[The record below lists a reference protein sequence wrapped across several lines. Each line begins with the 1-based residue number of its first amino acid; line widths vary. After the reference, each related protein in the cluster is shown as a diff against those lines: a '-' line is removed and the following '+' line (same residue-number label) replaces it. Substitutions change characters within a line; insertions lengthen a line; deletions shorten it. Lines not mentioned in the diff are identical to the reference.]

1 MGSNVSR
8 EKETRKEK
16 RCQLSSGKNLD
27 QDIQELQR
35 AEETLHMGGMTS
47 GAAGSGLCA
56 ALRLDK
62 GIPST

>member
-1 MGSNVSR
+1 MGSNMSR

-16 RCQLSSGKNLD
+16 RCQLSSGKILD

-35 AEETLHMGGMTS
+35 AGKTLHVGGMTS
-47 GAAGSGLCA
+47 GAAGSGLYA